1 MAGRNTVENREI
13 VYDKQNNKKVE
24 GPKHAA
30 EDHHGSATGPGSD
43 ISILSECSALDKLE
57 KTSQTVKGANAIIE
71 DSEAL
76 STALS
81 PIKIWLSNTST
92 SPRELNIDDANQSL
106 RIVKNLIEAGSYQS
120 FAAIDDIICMFLE
133 CTSVIIKTKI
143 SDAYSF
149 AVKCLAIGRK
159 LLDTSEGPVLQ
170 SYDRH
175 WSSLYEL
182 YSQVTLC
189 YSLQASLIWRA
200 CLLFNYQGSFFIP
213 TDSGFYN

>member
-1 MAGRNTVENREI
+1 VEPAADNGTVPYEVKGSEATWKADEIQTSRKQPPVTDPQSRNTVENREI

-92 SPRELNIDDANQSL
+92 SPR
-106 RIVKNLIEAGSYQS
+106 Y
-120 FAAIDDIICMFLE
+120 ICQ
-133 CTSVIIKTKI
+133 
-143 SDAYSF
+143 
-149 AVKCLAIGRK
+149 R
-159 LLDTSEGPVLQ
+159 
-170 SYDRH
+170 
-175 WSSLYEL
+175 
-182 YSQVTLC
+182 
-189 YSLQASLIWRA
+189 
-200 CLLFNYQGSFFIP
+200 FIL
-213 TDSGFYN
+213 